1 MGGMSDYLQT
11 LVVSFGRGWNRFW
24 FAPSDPSTLGA
35 IRLGSGLM
43 ALYLIASFTPNLTAY
58 FGQQGLLPVETLRE
72 FEPREPGQ
80 SQAFPAQIRESLPRP
95 HRFSYL
101 DWLYSTGELWA
112 AHTVGLVVLALFA
125 AGLFTRLTSVLSLIV
140 VLSYYHRAPIVS
152 GHAEPILA
160 FVLLY
165 LCLGPAGRRWSLD
178 GWLRDLRAHRAAS
191 VAPGA
196 SDAPAE
202 QLELSWTATLSLRLI
217 QVHLTLFYALIAL
230 GKLSSSVW
238 WNGSAVW
245 LLIGRTE
252 SRLVDLSWLHAH
264 PYFISA
270 CGYAVLLWQ
279 AAFPILVWNRLARPL
294 MLVVN
299 AVMLL
304 LLAPIT
310 GHVAGAVMMI
320 VASLAFL
327 QRPRQEQQVGW
338 ASPTKN

>member
-1 MGGMSDYLQT
+1 MGRIGEYFQT

-24 FAPSDPSTLGA
+24 FAPSDVSTLGA
-35 IRLGSGLM
+35 IRIGSGFV
-43 ALYLIASFTPNLTAY
+43 ALYLIASFTPNLETY
-58 FGQQGLLPVETLRE
+58 FGEQGLLPLETLRE

-80 SQAFPAQIRESLPRP
+80 LQAFPAQIRESLPRP

-101 DWLYSTGELWA
+101 DWLRTPGELWT
-112 AHTVGLVVLALFA
+112 AHGIGLSVLVLFT
-125 AGLFTRLTSVLSLIV
+125 AGLFTRLTSVLALIV
-140 VLSYYHRAPIVS
+140 VLSYYHRAPMVS

-178 GWLRDLRAHRAAS
+178 GWLRDRRARRAAS
-191 VAPGA
+191 AA
-196 SDAPAE
+196 SAANDAFAE
-202 QLELSWTATLSLRLI
+202 QPEFSWTATLSLRLI

-238 WNGSAVW
+238 WNGSAIW

-252 SRLVDLSWLHAH
+252 SRLADLTWLHAH

-310 GHVAGAVMMI
+310 GHVASAVMMI
-320 VASLAFL
+320 VASLAFV
-327 QRPRQEQQVGW
+327 QRTRQEQQVGW
-338 ASPTKN
+338 ASPTRN